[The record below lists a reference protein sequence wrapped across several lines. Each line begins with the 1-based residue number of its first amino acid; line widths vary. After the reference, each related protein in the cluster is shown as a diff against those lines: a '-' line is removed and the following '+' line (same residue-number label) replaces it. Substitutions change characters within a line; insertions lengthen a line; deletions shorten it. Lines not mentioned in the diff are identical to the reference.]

1 VIKQV
6 HGWLLRIFG
15 HIPWTVQRILI
26 GAAKPSFVVGTTAAV
41 TDRQG
46 RILLVRHSYKPGWST
61 PGGFLNRREAP
72 ADAAVR
78 EVWEELGI
86 RVTVV
91 GEPVCIVRTEER
103 IVELVHRARP
113 IDEAAAARVTPMSA
127 EIAEARWFDLDDLP
141 DLSVIARNGLES
153 LAAAEAQRAE
163 FAGPPFA
170 GPSHDGPGGRRITR
184 TS

>member
-1 VIKQV
+1 VIKRV
-6 HGWLLRIFG
+6 HGLLLRLFG
-15 HIPWTVQRILI
+15 RIPWTVQRVLI

-41 TDRQG
+41 TDRDG

-86 RVTVV
+86 RVAVV
-91 GEPVCIVRTEER
+91 GEAVCIVRTEER

-113 IDEAAAARVTPMSA
+113 IDEAAATRVAPMSA
-127 EIAEARWFDLDDLP
+127 EIAEARWFPLDDLP
-141 DLSVIARNGLES
+141 KLSMIARNGLES
-153 LAAAEAQRAE
+153 LAAAEAQRAAFE
-163 FAGPPFA
+163 GPA
-170 GPSHDGPGGRRITR
+170 VDGGTGGGRISR